1 MRYIALS
8 FILASSLFAEPSA
21 FGAGAMDS
29 DNPYGL
35 TESERSI
42 VENRKVSLANQKIIR
57 KQSIIIEQLQEKI
70 EGLSSVIDS
79 ISSKIGQ
86 TGEKINEMN
95 SQSQKAGDQ
104 DIENLQ
110 AQIDEMKKSSDANYA
125 KINSS
130 LKKVT
135 KLMGGSTSSS
145 SKSTKKKV
153 DNKVKPTPKAK
164 PISNGELLKKAIS
177 SYRSKNYT
185 KAGEAFT
192 KLASKSY
199 KPAKTNYYLG
209 EIAYYTK
216 KYEDAVSF
224 YKTSV
229 GYYDQASYMP
239 TLLLHTALSFKNIGD
254 MENADRFFNTI
265 LSAYPDS
272 PEVSIAQKNIN

>member
-1 MRYIALS
+1 MRYISLS
-8 FILASSLFAEPSA
+8 LILASSLFAEPSA

-42 VENRKVSLANQKIIR
+42 VENRKVSLSNQKLIR
-57 KQSIIIEQLQEKI
+57 KQAIIIEQLQEKI
-70 EGLSSVIDS
+70 EGLSTVIDS

-86 TGEKINEMN
+86 TGEKINEIS
-95 SQSQKAGDQ
+95 SQSKRAGEQ

-110 AQIDEMKKSSDANYA
+110 AQIDDLKRSSDENYA

-130 LKKVT
+130 LKKLT
-135 KLMGGSTSSS
+135 KLMGGSTSSKTS
-145 SKSTKKKV
+145 KKKV
-153 DNKVKPTPKAK
+153 DKKIKPTPKEK

-177 SYRSKNYT
+177 AYRAKNYT
-185 KAGEAFT
+185 KAEEAFT

-216 KYEDAVSF
+216 KYEDAISF

-254 MENADRFFNTI
+254 IENADRFFNTI
-265 LSAYPDS
+265 LSTYPNS
-272 PEVSIAQKNIN
+272 PEASIAQTNIN